1 MGGLASVR
9 RGTTTGNLTGGGGRS
24 VMPNRDFLN
33 MLAARRRRQMALN
46 QLIASGGGAPA
57 TQQPRGPLVPP
68 GGWQSGGEVTWQNA
82 TPQQWAALNRP
93 AWAPET
99 GGWSRQ
105 ARRNQHLAA
114 RGLPPSQWNRYIAP
128 RLRDPRSLPHPG
140 NTYGGQPVLRSNP
153 YATSTKPPGG
163 GYSGGVIPRFQA
175 GGGPDYWPEG
185 CPSPKEHIQLANND
199 WILAGELKVGD
210 EVMTSEEP
218 QKVTRVQRLENRPRC
233 EVLFEDSDS
242 IVTSY
247 SHPYFVNSK
256 GFVEVGD
263 LEKGDV
269 VGDLVVKD
277 TKPFAMGPVI
287 SLSVDKTE
295 TYMLQGGTKEN
306 PVPVLSHNKSLPEP
320 PPPPRDPNRPIKY
333 YGPWGAPYTTEH
345 RDRWLR
351 RQQVKEGATARKTA
365 RTRRLGSRSPG
376 GWQAGGQFPEPA
388 FPVESEL
395 ADESPWYPDEEVG
408 YEEEFPAQGGFD
420 IFGRSGG

>member
-1 MGGLASVR
+1 
-9 RGTTTGNLTGGGGRS
+9 
-24 VMPNRDFLN
+24 
-33 MLAARRRRQMALN
+33 MLEARRRR
-46 QLIASGGGAPA
+46 
-57 TQQPRGPLVPP
+57 TQQSPQGLNPDGTPYVSPLPSAPP
-68 GGWQSGGEVTWQNA
+68 
-82 TPQQWAALNRP
+82 
-93 AWAPET
+93 
-99 GGWSRQ
+99 
-105 ARRNQHLAA
+105 
-114 RGLPPSQWNRYIAP
+114 P
-128 RLRDPRSLPHPG
+128 RL
-140 NTYGGQPVLRSNP
+140 Q
-153 YATSTKPPGG
+153 PPGG
-163 GYSGGVIPRFQA
+163 GYSGGVIPRFQ
-175 GGGPDYWPEG
+175 GGGSAPYPWDPTG

-306 PVPVLSHNKSLPEP
+306 PVPALSHNKSPVP
-320 PPPPRDPNRPIKY
+320 QPPPPRDPNRPIKY

-376 GWQAGGQFPEPA
+376 GGYSGGVIPRFQSGEQIAQQMRANQRGVAGQGRRGLSPQDIARHQQMVRRNQHLEARGLPYHKDYSPYIPYMAPRPPGGGYSGGVVPSFQAGGQFPEPA

-408 YEEEFPAQGGFD
+408 YEEEFPTQGGFD